1 MNQRNCLLLMFE
13 ITSILIT
20 LLLTDIKFLLS
31 LITSYQCMQRD
42 LRNFRKPSIRA
53 MKYFQHSRK
62 KWIRFVKG
70 SFIHT
75 NITRHF
81 QAPIVWHHLHK
92 KYITPPGEANQWVGR
107 GGDANFQCG
116 DGVKNLLIPRCR
128 NTLMLHSGRSQYS
141 GATSG

>member
-1 MNQRNCLLLMFE
+1 MFE

-20 LLLTDIKFLLS
+20 LLLTDVKFLLS

-53 MKYFQHSRK
+53 MKYFQHLRK
-62 KWIRFVKG
+62 KWIRFVKR

-81 QAPIVWHHLHK
+81 
-92 KYITPPGEANQWVGR
+92 
-107 GGDANFQCG
+107 
-116 DGVKNLLIPRCR
+116 
-128 NTLMLHSGRSQYS
+128 
-141 GATSG
+141 